1 MKQLNKSKGER
12 SGLSLFLWIF
22 LVVGIVISSLIE
34 NGDRSYDNL
43 FESGGMEAIREGS
56 FDEKSFF
63 LHVLFSRLGYVVVVI
78 LLSTTSL
85 RKLFL
90 VLQPI
95 FLSIGIGAWIGTAIS
110 EFGLKGIIL
119 VLGGAF
125 PHMLVYIL
133 VLRFLIMMLWDRTYY
148 DRHFFMAV
156 MVLLFMVIMGCLAE
170 SYVNPWIVAKILNL
184 F

>member
-1 MKQLNKSKGER
+1 MKQFNKSKGER
-12 SGLSLFLWIF
+12 GILSPFLWIF
-22 LVVGIVISSLIE
+22 LVLGIVLTSLLGSG
-34 NGDRSYDNL
+34 NSSYDNL
-43 FESGGMEAIREGS
+43 FEKGGAEAIREGS
-56 FDEKSFF
+56 FNEKSFF
-63 LHVLFSRLGYVVVVI
+63 LHVLVCRLSYIVVVI

-95 FLSIGIGAWIGTAIS
+95 LLSLGIGAWIGTAVS
-110 EFGLKGIIL
+110 EFGLKGILL

-133 VLRFLIMMLWDRTYY
+133 ILRFLIMMLWDRTYY
-148 DRHFFMAV
+148 DKQFFIAV
-156 MVLLFMVIMGCLAE
+156 FVLLFMAIIGCLTE
-170 SYVNPWIVAKILNL
+170 SYVNPWIVAKILKL